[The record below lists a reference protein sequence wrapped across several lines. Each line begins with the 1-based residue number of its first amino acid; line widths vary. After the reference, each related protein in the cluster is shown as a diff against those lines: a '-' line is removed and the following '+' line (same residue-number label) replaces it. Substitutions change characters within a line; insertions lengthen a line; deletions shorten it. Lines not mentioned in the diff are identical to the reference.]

1 MSDYAYPNK
10 TRLVSI
16 YRSRTVTVRGESRK
30 GTFLQRNYLNPKDQF
45 IHAYIREDIPQT
57 NEQANASFKGNRW
70 TVVINWR
77 KGVAPD
83 DFIEF
88 PDEGE
93 TRTMRILAIDEFEGK
108 HTELKL
114 TCEEIPDP
122 PECGKRIYARW
133 PS

>member
-16 YRSRTVTVRGESRK
+16 YRSRTVTVRGEARK
-30 GTFLQRNYLNPKDQF
+30 GTFLQRRYLNPKDQF
-45 IHAYIREDIPQT
+45 IHAYMRELIPQT
-57 NEQANASFKGNRW
+57 NEQPGASFKGNAW
-70 TVVINWR
+70 IVVINWR
-77 KGVAPD
+77 KDVLEH
-83 DFIEF
+83 DFIECS
-88 PDEGE
+88 DKGE
-93 TRTMRILAIDEFEGK
+93 IRTFEIQKKDEFEGK

-114 TCEEIPDP
+114 ICEEIPDP